1 MLYRHK
7 KTGVI
12 VDITL
17 EARGDWEPVPVASS
31 SEKKEKTVKKPAKK
45 PTKKK

>member
-7 KTGVI
+7 KTGAI
-12 VDITL
+12 VDIQS

-31 SEKKEKTVKKPAKK
+31 DKKEKTVKKPAKK
-45 PTKKK
+45 STKKK